1 MQTPSPGAFDEPVNL
16 TLLCGNDKHSQQ
28 ELRSDWKEKAKERKK
43 ERDMDVASRRIATAL
58 KTAIRREERTAD
70 AYQVQAKK
78 ARDPGAKKVLESL
91 VRQEMEHAK
100 KLKLVLD
107 KGIDS
112 SILGKRGKHLV
123 EGLHVVN
130 DDVRDVEKGGE
141 VARVLTRAIKAE
153 QNSSALYR
161 SLEKIYKGVD
171 IEELFGKLAE
181 EEDLHK
187 ARLERMLARL

>member
-1 MQTPSPGAFDEPVNL
+1 
-16 TLLCGNDKHSQQ
+16 
-28 ELRSDWKEKAKERKK
+28 
-43 ERDMDVASRRIATAL
+43 MDVASRRIATAL

-141 VARVLTRAIKAE
+141 VARVLTRAMKAE